1 MTIVL
6 SQETE
11 DLLKQ
16 CAREEGADENAL
28 ADKLLSD
35 LLREREEERQATLS
49 GIRRGMADGEAG
61 RVRPAAEFAAEM
73 RTKYSLPVRLSDS
86 ELQKQS

>member
-6 SQETE
+6 SRETE
-11 DLLKQ
+11 SLLKR
-16 CAREEGADENAL
+16 CAEEEGADENAL

-35 LLREREEERQATLS
+35 MLREREEERQATLN
-49 GIRRGMADGEAG
+49 GISRGMADGEAG

-73 RTKYSLPVRLSDS
+73 RTKYSLPVEMPDS
-86 ELQKQS
+86 ELQKQL